1 MGTEIEANNIQDILK
16 SIEVAHQAVKD
27 LGAKRIVSTVRIDER
42 LDKMETL
49 EDRVNSVNEKMT
61 EP

>member
-1 MGTEIEANNIQDILK
+1 
-16 SIEVAHQAVKD
+16 
-27 LGAKRIVSTVRIDER
+27 LGAKRIISTIRIDER
-42 LDKMETL
+42 LDKKETL